1 MWNGILRF
9 LFMNVIGIGM
19 DGLPNLIK
27 WPLFVWTDK
36 TAGVL
41 KVSVL
46 YEWSDPRKKM
56 PHVVMESAFSIY
68 KSRTGKFKIYSV
80 FLCTTHTYYPTCISK
95 RFQDRSIWA
104 ATEEF
109 AFRDFYESP
118 QRKKEG
124 RNPSQ
129 LHEITKMQ
137 LIYIKHHTGVWN
149 RYNWKKCDLRKPFCE
164 KKI

>member
-41 KVSVL
+41 KVSLL

-56 PHVVMESAFSIY
+56 PYVVMESAFLFINPEQENSKYI
-68 KSRTGKFKIYSV
+68 RTFYARHI
-80 FLCTTHTYYPTCISK
+80 HYPSTCISK

-118 QRKKEG
+118 QRKKKKE
-124 RNPSQ
+124 
-129 LHEITKMQ
+129 EIHLNFMKLQ
-137 LIYIKHHTGVWN
+137 
-149 RYNWKKCDLRKPFCE
+149 KCS
-164 KKI
+164 

>member
-56 PHVVMESAFSIY
+56 TYVVMESAFLFINPEQENSKYIRTFY
-68 KSRTGKFKIYSV
+68 ARHILLILLVFQKDSKIDLFELQLRNLLLEIFMSRHKEK
-80 FLCTTHTYYPTCISK
+80 
-95 RFQDRSIWA
+95 
-104 ATEEF
+104 
-109 AFRDFYESP
+109 
-118 QRKKEG
+118 KKE
-124 RNPSQ
+124 
-129 LHEITKMQ
+129 EIHLNFMKLQ
-137 LIYIKHHTGVWN
+137 
-149 RYNWKKCDLRKPFCE
+149 KCS
-164 KKI
+164 

>member
-46 YEWSDPRKKM
+46 YEWSDPRKKI
-56 PHVVMESAFSIY
+56 PYVVMESAFLFINPEQENSKYIRTFY
-68 KSRTGKFKIYSV
+68 ARHILVFQKDSKIDLFELQLRNLLLEIFMSRHKEK
-80 FLCTTHTYYPTCISK
+80 
-95 RFQDRSIWA
+95 
-104 ATEEF
+104 
-109 AFRDFYESP
+109 
-118 QRKKEG
+118 KKE
-124 RNPSQ
+124 
-129 LHEITKMQ
+129 EIHLNFMKLQ
-137 LIYIKHHTGVWN
+137 
-149 RYNWKKCDLRKPFCE
+149 KCS
-164 KKI
+164 

>member
-56 PHVVMESAFSIY
+56 PYYVVMKICFSIY
-68 KSRTGKFKIYSV
+68 KSRTGKFKIYSD
-80 FLCTTHTYYPTCISK
+80 FLCTTHNILLVFQKDSK
-95 RFQDRSIWA
+95 IDLFELQLRNLLLEIFMSRHK
-104 ATEEF
+104 EK
-109 AFRDFYESP
+109 
-118 QRKKEG
+118 KKE
-124 RNPSQ
+124 
-129 LHEITKMQ
+129 EIHLNFMKLQ
-137 LIYIKHHTGVWN
+137 
-149 RYNWKKCDLRKPFCE
+149 KCS
-164 KKI
+164 

>member
-56 PHVVMESAFSIY
+56 PYYVVMESAFLFINPEQENSKYIRTFYARHILLILLVFQKDSKIDLFELQLRNLLLEIFMSRHKEKKRRKKSISTSWNYKNAVNIY
-68 KSRTGKFKIYSV
+68 KA
-80 FLCTTHTYYPTCISK
+80 
-95 RFQDRSIWA
+95 SITQA
-104 ATEEF
+104 
-109 AFRDFYESP
+109 S
-118 QRKKEG
+118 
-124 RNPSQ
+124 
-129 LHEITKMQ
+129 EIG
-137 LIYIKHHTGVWN
+137 II
-149 RYNWKKCDLRKPFCE
+149 E
-164 KKI
+164 KSAI

>member
-41 KVSVL
+41 KVSLL

-56 PHVVMESAFSIY
+56 PYVVMESAFLFINPEQENSKYIRTFY
-68 KSRTGKFKIYSV
+68 ARHILLILVLVFQKDSKIDLFELQLRNLLLEIFMSRHKEK
-80 FLCTTHTYYPTCISK
+80 
-95 RFQDRSIWA
+95 
-104 ATEEF
+104 
-109 AFRDFYESP
+109 
-118 QRKKEG
+118 KKE
-124 RNPSQ
+124 
-129 LHEITKMQ
+129 EIHLNFMKLQ
-137 LIYIKHHTGVWN
+137 
-149 RYNWKKCDLRKPFCE
+149 KCS
-164 KKI
+164 

>member
-41 KVSVL
+41 KVSVCSL
-46 YEWSDPRKKM
+46 RVIWSEKKDALLCG
-56 PHVVMESAFSIY
+56 HGICFSIY
-68 KSRTGKFKIYSV
+68 KSRTGKFKIYSD
-80 FLCTTHTYYPTCISK
+80 FLCTTHTTYPTCISK

-118 QRKKEG
+118 QRKKKKE
-124 RNPSQ
+124 
-129 LHEITKMQ
+129 EIHLNFMKLQ
-137 LIYIKHHTGVWN
+137 
-149 RYNWKKCDLRKPFCE
+149 KCS
-164 KKI
+164 

>member
-46 YEWSDPRKKM
+46 YEWSDPRKNM
-56 PHVVMESAFSIY
+56 PYVVMESAFIFINPEQETSKYIRTFYARHILLILLVFQKDSKIDLFELQLRNLLLEIFMSRHKEKKRRKKSISTSWNYKNAVNIY
-68 KSRTGKFKIYSV
+68 KASHRRLK
-80 FLCTTHTYYPTCISK
+80 
-95 RFQDRSIWA
+95 
-104 ATEEF
+104 
-109 AFRDFYESP
+109 
-118 QRKKEG
+118 
-124 RNPSQ
+124 
-129 LHEITKMQ
+129 
-137 LIYIKHHTGVWN
+137 
-149 RYNWKKCDLRKPFCE
+149 
-164 KKI
+164 